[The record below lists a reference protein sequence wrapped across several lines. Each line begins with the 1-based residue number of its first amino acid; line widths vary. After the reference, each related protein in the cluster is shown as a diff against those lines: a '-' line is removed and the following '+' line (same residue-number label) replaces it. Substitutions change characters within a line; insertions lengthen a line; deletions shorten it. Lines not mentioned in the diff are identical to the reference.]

1 MSTTPVDDHAIYLGF
16 DLSTQSLT
24 VVALEVAHDGARVVW
39 EHSIRFD
46 DVLPQFKTVDGV
58 LPNEDPAIALVPPA
72 MWLAALELAC
82 DAVAASGLP
91 LERLAGISGCAQQ
104 HGTVYLAADGTF
116 SRETSP
122 IWRDSSTSRQCREI
136 ERAVGGAGVLA
147 ARTGSRAFERFAG
160 PQIRKF
166 WQTEPDRYASTAKIH
181 LISSWLASV
190 LIGGEAPI
198 EPGDGSGMNLLDLA
212 RGEWWPEAV
221 AATAPDLP
229 RRLPAVA
236 PSHTV
241 VGRLVRQWQQRWRLP
256 AVPVVAWTG
265 DNPSSLIGLGLVDE
279 RTLGVSLGTSDTV
292 FGVMAQPRVDPAGIG
307 HVFGA
312 PTGNFMGI
320 TVFANGSLTREHLRD
335 LYGMSWSAFS
345 DALDHTTPSGDGGLM
360 YPWLVPEITPVV
372 TECGLR
378 RVGLDPTNGPANV
391 RALVEGQLMSHRLHS
406 QWMGGE
412 PERLL
417 ATGGASANTALLQVM
432 ADVWQRPVEVAPAGA
447 SAALGG
453 ALRAWHGV
461 AASSAWPLSWSEIL
475 GRLQRPR
482 SRVIEPRREYA
493 AAYESLLTRYA
504 AGVPQ

>member
-1 MSTTPVDDHAIYLGF
+1 MTTTPVDDHAIYLGF

-104 HGTVYLAADGTF
+104 HGSVYLAADGTF

-122 IWRDSSTSRQCREI
+122 IWRDSSTTRQCREI

-198 EPGDGSGMNLLDLA
+198 DPGDGSGMNLMDLA

-241 VGRLVRQWQQRWRLP
+241 VGRLARQWQQRWRLP

-391 RALVEGQLMSHRLHS
+391 RALVEGQLMSHRLYS

-461 AASSAWPLSWSEIL
+461 AASSAWPFSWSEIL

-482 SRVIEPRREYA
+482 VRVIEPRREYA